1 MLIIHLS
8 DLHLCRKNR
17 PQNLNY
23 TRRLLE
29 YGLENGG
36 DHFVVTGDITQD
48 SNPDDFLDF
57 RDLLQEYGLLR
68 SDKVSLVI
76 GNHDIYGGVY
86 LASDIVTFPDRCKT
100 TDYSEKVKA
109 FRDYF
114 FETFEGIHPPIF
126 NDGMVYAKCVS
137 NVLFVAFN
145 SNDRYSLF
153 KNPFSAAGNVTKN
166 QLKELKRIFEI
177 DSYRN
182 CVRILLTHHHFN
194 EPYKKYSN
202 IKKRAFKY
210 VEEQGNHLRHRK
222 RLMTLLRK
230 NNVGLI
236 LHGHVHE
243 SVEYS
248 KRGIRFLNAGGSIDK
263 NRPGELKIN
272 FISVKSGRIQTEI
285 RTIPVQEH
293 VPRILEFP
301 NPIAESANM
310 RTPMLS

>member
-1 MLIIHLS
+1 MLIVHLS

-17 PQNLNY
+17 PQNLDH

-57 RDLLQEYGLLR
+57 RNLLQEYGLLR

-86 LASDIVTFPDRCKT
+86 LASDIAKFPDRCKA
-100 TDYSEKVKA
+100 TDYSEKVKI
-109 FRDYF
+109 FRHYF
-114 FETFEGIHPPIF
+114 FEAFEGVHPPIL

-137 NVLFVAFN
+137 NVLLIAFN

-182 CVRILLTHHHFN
+182 CVKILLTHHHFN

-202 IKKRAFKY
+202 VKKKAFKY

-222 RLMTLLRK
+222 RLITLLRK
-230 NNVGLI
+230 NNVNLV

-243 SVEYS
+243 SVAYS
-248 KRGIRFLNAGGSIDK
+248 KKGLQFLNAGGSIDK
-263 NRPGELKIN
+263 NLPGELKIN
-272 FISVKSGRIQTEI
+272 FISVKGHFIQTEI
-285 RTIPVQEH
+285 RTISTERATHTKNRYPNH
-293 VPRILEFP
+293 VFKSDVGVP
-301 NPIAESANM
+301 A
-310 RTPMLS
+310 